1 MKVQQKLSSSFQ
13 LTHVRYRERVQIIR
27 DILVKL
33 VEYGELN
40 QTALM
45 SFCGLN
51 LSKHRPIIEEM
62 EAHGLVRREVRTIGR
77 SKSVSYFNG
86 SPEGLE
92 FFKAILEPYEKM
104 FPLNSSK
111 SST

>member
-1 MKVQQKLSSSFQ
+1 MKWQQQLSESSSRLSHAQ
-13 LTHVRYRERVQIIR
+13 YRDRIQIVR
-27 DILVKL
+27 DILLKL

-51 LSKHRPIIEEM
+51 LTKHRSIIEEM
-62 EAHGLVRREVRTIGR
+62 EARGLIRREVETFGKTR
-77 SKSVSYFNG
+77 SVSYFKA

-92 FFKAILEPYEKM
+92 FFKAILEPYERM
-104 FPLNSSK
+104 FPRV
-111 SST
+111 

>member
-1 MKVQQKLSSSFQ
+1 MKGLQMSSNRLSHAQ
-13 LTHVRYRERVQIIR
+13 YRERINIVS
-27 DILVKL
+27 DILIKL

-51 LSKHRPIIEEM
+51 ITKHRSIIEEM
-62 EAHGLVRREVRTIGR
+62 EARGLITREVQTFGRTR
-77 SKSVSYFNG
+77 SISLFKAT
-86 SPEGLE
+86 PEGLE

-104 FPLNSSK
+104 FPK
-111 SST
+111 SQDR